1 MLNDVQLDPSSFLA
15 RQLYSVAVSTIGR
28 IVIGGIVTTIA
39 RFLGNEPNPKDRIS
53 TSERLDQTVF
63 EIIKSCKV
71 EVGHLCWIYLGTS
84 FCRFLMS
91 IELLY
96 FTGPTFFGYLVMMR
110 LFNLYLIIEPLIL
123 VKQDLVLPLN
133 HPILIVPTS
142 ETPVDPFKRSKFP
155 FKHLLLLRALLFGT
169 LSKIAT
175 MSFVG
180 CLLPRL
186 NNSKTIGHI

>member
-71 EVGHLCWIYLGTS
+71 EVGHLCLDLPW
-84 FCRFLMS
+84 
-91 IELLY
+91 
-96 FTGPTFFGYLVMMR
+96 
-110 LFNLYLIIEPLIL
+110 EPA
-123 VKQDLVLPLN
+123 
-133 HPILIVPTS
+133 
-142 ETPVDPFKRSKFP
+142 F
-155 FKHLLLLRALLFGT
+155 
-169 LSKIAT
+169 
-175 MSFVG
+175 
-180 CLLPRL
+180 
-186 NNSKTIGHI
+186 